1 LVGKP
6 EEKNRL
12 EDIKSTSEDNIKMYI
27 KETRYTDEDWA
38 DRLGTV
44 AKEQG
49 NDPSGSKNNIRIPLL
64 TERLTAY
71 PHELCSKGSATP
83 RKRTLL
89 PAFASEFIKHELSGY
104 MTSCV

>member
-1 LVGKP
+1 LVGKF

-12 EDIKSTSEDNIKMYI
+12 EDIKSTSEDNIKKYI
-27 KETRYTDEDWA
+27 KETRHTDEDWA
-38 DRLGTV
+38 DRLGTE

-49 NDPSGSKNNIRIPLL
+49 NDSSGSKNSTRIFSL

-71 PHELCSKGSATP
+71 PHELYSTGSATP
-83 RKRTLL
+83 SKKTLL

-104 MTSCV
+104 MTS